1 MLGNPKSSGRL
12 IFMYLE
18 YRGIFSRIRH
28 HYFRK
33 ILRELKAQ
41 GCKRLLDY
49 GCGPGDVIQL
59 SLAEGIEATGI
70 DNFPRSVELAAKR
83 GLKVLLGDE
92 TNSELAAL
100 EFDAI
105 VLQSVLEHVH
115 DPVGLLQ
122 RLGKRLRPGG
132 ILVVSAPTPC
142 ADFWNDPTHV
152 RPFTPASFA
161 TMGELLGFETMKNTY
176 VFSYL
181 LGLNLRSA
189 IWYKMINIAPVALGS
204 NLIAFYR
211 KPLLQPT
218 TAGA

>member
-1 MLGNPKSSGRL
+1 M
-12 IFMYLE
+12 
-18 YRGIFSRIRH
+18 GIDAI
-28 HYFRK
+28 
-33 ILRELKAQ
+33 
-41 GCKRLLDY
+41 
-49 GCGPGDVIQL
+49 
-59 SLAEGIEATGI
+59 GI
-70 DNFPRSVELAAKR
+70 DNFPRSVELAEKR
-83 GLKVLLGDE
+83 GLTVLLGDV
-92 TNSELAAL
+92 NSPELSRL

-115 DPVGLLQ
+115 DPVELLQ
-122 RLGKRLRPGG
+122 RLGQRLRPGG

-161 TMGELLGFETMKNTY
+161 TMGELLGFETVRNTY

-189 IWYKMINIAPVALGS
+189 FWYKMINLIPVSLGS

-211 KPLLQPT
+211 KPLTQPIP
-218 TAGA
+218 GGS

>member
-1 MLGNPKSSGRL
+1 
-12 IFMYLE
+12 MYLE
-18 YRGIFSRIRH
+18 YRGLFSRIRH
-28 HYFRK
+28 RYFRK
-33 ILRELKAQ
+33 ILAELSAQ

-59 SLAEGIEATGI
+59 SLEAGIDAVGI
-70 DNFPRSVELAAKR
+70 DNFPRSVELAEKR

-92 TNSELAAL
+92 NSPELARL

-161 TMGELLGFETMKNTY
+161 TMGEVLGFETVRNTY

-181 LGLNLRSA
+181 LGLNLRSG
-189 IWYKMINIAPVALGS
+189 IWYKMINFIPVSLGS

-211 KPLLQPT
+211 KPLPQPT
-218 TAGA
+218 PAGS